1 MVPGARGAAWPASR
15 AACSPPRPLPSGGPR
30 AAELVFVSRQ
40 FVASRFVSRWA
51 KSCGLCSAAR
61 HSARRPRGPARRP
74 RQRDARSGTV
84 SSTESSERKTRGG
97 GRKRRREASPAGPAR
112 ARAAG
117 GRLHTPNGT
126 TKAESRDEEER
137 TKGDTTAVKSHI
149 PKTPSARFSQ
159 GRRRREHRHAAWRA
173 GEPGHSLL
181 SDSEIEG
188 VEKGNLWPHSLCT
201 ISSTVSRGGEKEL

>member
-1 MVPGARGAAWPASR
+1 MHGGAAWPASR

-61 HSARRPRGPARRP
+61 HAVTGSATLGPAPFRLRNPVNAKHVGEDENEGARRHLLGQRERGRQVAGFTRRT
-74 RQRDARSGTV
+74 G
-84 SSTESSERKTRGG
+84 
-97 GRKRRREASPAGPAR
+97 RRRR
-112 ARAAG
+112 
-117 GRLHTPNGT
+117 
-126 TKAESRDEEER
+126 KSRDEEER
-137 TKGDTTAVKSHI
+137 TRGDTTAVKSHI
-149 PKTPSARFSQ
+149 PKTPSARFSR

-173 GEPGHSLL
+173 GEPGDSLL